1 MTGHIP
7 RCVSIAVTSWSLRV
21 ALVGLVAGAAF
32 GSTARAG
39 EPVGLTQEK
48 PDAVLV
54 KARASYKKALGLVQA
69 GKNEAALSAFEAVL
83 EPLVDEPDSA
93 DLFYNLVQVAR
104 ALKRWDKVLLY
115 GQGFLARDG
124 DSADARTMAQVVEL
138 AKTRLTLSGTT
149 VVEFTIAAPAEAQVR
164 VDHTPIARSDKW
176 MVLLAP
182 GAYRVQVK
190 QPGFVPYDAETTL
203 LGGAVGAANVIVML
217 DKLVLKGKLDIK
229 TNPAEGVQVFVD
241 DQLKGV
247 TPLPP
252 LELEA
257 KRCLVRFEK
266 PGYGSWLRY
275 VVIEPNATTVV
286 SPVLEKAATP

>member
-1 MTGHIP
+1 MNGPAP
-7 RCVSIAVTSWSLRV
+7 R
-21 ALVGLVAGAAF
+21 LVAITAIAFASLLGLAADLVAA
-32 GSTARAG
+32 TARAG

-69 GKNEAALSAFEAVL
+69 GKNEAALTAFEAVL
-83 EPLVDEPDSA
+83 EPLADEPNSA

-124 DSADARTMAQVVEL
+124 DSADARAMGTVIEL
-138 AKTRLTLSGTT
+138 AKTRLTQAGTT
-149 VVEFTIAAPAEAQVR
+149 VVELTIAAPAEAQVR
-164 VDHTPIARSDKW
+164 VDHTPVRKGDKW
-176 MVLLAP
+176 TLWLAP
-182 GAYRVQVK
+182 GAHRVQVK
-190 QPGFVPYDAETTL
+190 QAGFVPYDAETTL
-203 LGGAVGAANVIVML
+203 LGGAVGAANVVVVL
-217 DKLVLKGKLDIK
+217 DKLVLKGKLEVK
-229 TNPAEGVQVFVD
+229 AKPAEGVQVFVD
-241 DQLKGV
+241 DQLQGV

-252 LELEA
+252 IELEA

-286 SPVLEKAATP
+286 SPVLEKAAAAP